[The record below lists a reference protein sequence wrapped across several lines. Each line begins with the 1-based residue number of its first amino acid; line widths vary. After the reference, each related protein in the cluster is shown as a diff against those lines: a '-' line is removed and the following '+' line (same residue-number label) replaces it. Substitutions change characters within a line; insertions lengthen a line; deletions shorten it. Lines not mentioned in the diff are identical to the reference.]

1 MIKLVKDS
9 SKVSSTSMD
18 IPYINKYL
26 EQKKLTELKQ
36 LHSSIAGSIASS
48 KRSRRK
54 SYHL

>member
-26 EQKKLTELKQ
+26 EQKKLTELK
-36 LHSSIAGSIASS
+36 
-48 KRSRRK
+48 
-54 SYHL
+54 